1 MTNIITQTRIDL
13 ADELISDGINAE
25 YYIPPRITPPLVVVS
40 PSNRY
45 IAQGDTFATFEIGI
59 VLTLIAQTASNAKAT
74 EDLDDLIVNTI
85 GAIPA
90 MWRIDSVDQPFSLN
104 VNNAEFLSTRMALTT
119 QITI

>member
-25 YYIPPRITPPLVVVS
+25 YYIPPRITPPLAVVS
-40 PSNRY
+40 PDSRY
-45 IAQGDTFATFEIGI
+45 VSQGDTFATFEIGI
-59 VLTLIAQTASNAKAT
+59 VLTLIAATASNAKAT
-74 EDLDDLIVNTI
+74 EDLDDLIVSAI

-90 MWRIDSVDQPFSLN
+90 MWRIDSVDQPFTLN
-104 VNNAEFLSTRMALTT
+104 VNNAEYLATRMALTT